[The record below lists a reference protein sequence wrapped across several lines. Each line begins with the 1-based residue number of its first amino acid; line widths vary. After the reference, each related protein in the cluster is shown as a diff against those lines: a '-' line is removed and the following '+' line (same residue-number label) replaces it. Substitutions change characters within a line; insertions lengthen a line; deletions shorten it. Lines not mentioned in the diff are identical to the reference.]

1 MIGGPDSGERD
12 MAAAE
17 GLRARIEE
25 RLSQLEKLLQAG
37 DYEAAAA
44 LLPNITKFTS
54 ALNSADRDFLNA
66 AKIALSENRPWS

>member
-1 MIGGPDSGERD
+1 
-12 MAAAE
+12 MAAAQ

-25 RLSQLEKLLQAG
+25 RLNRLEELLKAG
-37 DYEAAAA
+37 DYEAAKT
-44 LLPNITKFTS
+44 LLPDITKFTS

>member
-1 MIGGPDSGERD
+1 
-12 MAAAE
+12 
-17 GLRARIEE
+17 
-25 RLSQLEKLLQAG
+25 LSQLEKLLQAG
-37 DYEAAAA
+37 DYEAAAD